1 MLCDMKK
8 AATKPKPSPSGPVM
22 VRLSREAHRRLKS
35 AAALEGREVQ
45 DALAQAVNEYLAK
58 KRNA

>member
-1 MLCDMKK
+1 MLCGMKK
-8 AATKPKPSPSGPVM
+8 ATPKPQPTGPVM
-22 VRLSREAHRRLKS
+22 VRLSRESHRRLKA

-58 KRNA
+58 KRGA